1 MRIEIG
7 QINFVVMLLDHS
19 YTTRLPDLT
28 SLRIRAIW
36 WSLQPW
42 HIQKVP
48 PLWSPV
54 LHPLQYCDV
63 YFFLEWIP
71 LNGHSLQYP
80 LALCWRRLLFVICPC
95 LTTTVSWFILSVC
108 LNWCNPT
115 SCTIF
120 INEVVKKL
128 SLLLLEDKEG
138 ENKPEISD
146 CWELRNSTE
155 SIGSSSFFSTGTH
168 PITVEMSL
176 STIATASSLLL
187 NRS

>member
-7 QINFVVMLLDHS
+7 QINFGVMLFDHS
-19 YTTRLPDLT
+19 YTTRLLDLT
-28 SLRIRAIW
+28 SLQIQAIW

-80 LALCWRRLLFVICPC
+80 LALRWHRPLFVIRPC
-95 LTTTVSWFILSVC
+95 LTTTFSWFMHFSKVQKFNILVSMIPFEMPLVPDPDI
-108 LNWCNPT
+108 NYNNPH
-115 SCTIF
+115 SCC
-120 INEVVKKL
+120 EQ
-128 SLLLLEDKEG
+128 
-138 ENKPEISD
+138 PEI
-146 CWELRNSTE
+146 
-155 SIGSSSFFSTGTH
+155 
-168 PITVEMSL
+168 
-176 STIATASSLLL
+176 TICSYPVLL
-187 NRS
+187 